1 MAYALGIQTAYALGI
16 QTLGSGLRAW
26 YSNSGEWLTRLVFSH
41 SIFTTRARAGCVR
54 HALAVSL
61 AVPLA
66 VTLAVTLAQ
75 IDPKG
80 TENTR
85 VGIHTRDVG

>member
-1 MAYALGIQTAYALGI
+1 LVFKLWGVAYALGI

-26 YSNSGEWLTRLVFSH
+26 YSAIPYSLLG
-41 SIFTTRARAGCVR
+41 
-54 HALAVSL
+54 HALAVVL
-61 AVPLA
+61 AVVLA
-66 VTLAVTLAQ
+66 VTLAVTLAVVLAVTLAQ

-80 TENTR
+80 MENTR